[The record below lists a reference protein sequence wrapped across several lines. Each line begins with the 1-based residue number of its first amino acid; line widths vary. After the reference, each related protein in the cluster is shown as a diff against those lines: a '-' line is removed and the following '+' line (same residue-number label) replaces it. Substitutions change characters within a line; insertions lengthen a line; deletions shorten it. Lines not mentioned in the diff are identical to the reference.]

1 MAIIGY
7 DPEKEEVSNDQKIK
21 NCFSLSVI
29 ILVGMPILGLLI
41 YFLKSYVVNTGYLSA
56 ESGQQIFGGYVI
68 LAIFLTVAIL
78 FTVGY
83 LRRQLRK
90 EKKQADKEAGNT

>member
-21 NCFSLSVI
+21 NCFTLSIVM
-29 ILVGMPILGLLI
+29 LVGMPIIGLAL
-41 YFLKSYVVNTGYLSA
+41 YVLKGKIAEWGYLSA
-56 ESGQQIFGGYVI
+56 ESAQQIFGGYTI
-68 LAIFLTVAIL
+68 LAIFLTIGII
-78 FTVGY
+78 FTLGY

-90 EKKQADKEAGNT
+90 EKEKAEEET